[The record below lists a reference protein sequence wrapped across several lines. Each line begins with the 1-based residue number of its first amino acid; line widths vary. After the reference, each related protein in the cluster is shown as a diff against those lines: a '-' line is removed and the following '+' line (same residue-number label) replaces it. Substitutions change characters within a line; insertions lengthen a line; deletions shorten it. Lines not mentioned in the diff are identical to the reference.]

1 MCAVVTRHTA
11 NGPGGKINC
20 IGWVF
25 LSVFNGLALI
35 AQLCN
40 RISMYLKN
48 VNISGVLE
56 PAALCA
62 LSNEKN
68 PFWVI
73 AGEVRGCRAGTEG
86 GKT

>member
-1 MCAVVTRHTA
+1 M
-11 NGPGGKINC
+11 
-20 IGWVF
+20 
-25 LSVFNGLALI
+25 
-35 AQLCN
+35 CN

-73 AGEVRGCRAGTEG
+73 AGELRGSRAGTEG
-86 GKT
+86 GKIWGCGYGTCSLPYDELVATTVNSILTLHK